1 MVGRIGSGL
10 SSKGFACGTAL
21 LLGIACSM
29 MVSCG
34 QQEESAGDREQ
45 PSTVASS
52 KEPFTRSDTPEA
64 LPGKRSLPSAESSAR
79 RAPGATTRPPE
90 DFSSIEDVDPGSVVE
105 RVLIALDDP
114 DPDVRVEALADL
126 EEIDDP
132 AINEALLIALFDD
145 NPEVREAAME
155 VMEYLES
162 ANTLVSL
169 EQAVAHGDINMMESA
184 LSVLEEIPDPEAVD
198 LIVAYGLS
206 SEDERIREDAFDA
219 LEYITDQEFDDVLD
233 ARDWWDRNRDRFPF
247 DE

>member
-1 MVGRIGSGL
+1 
-10 SSKGFACGTAL
+10 
-21 LLGIACSM
+21 

-34 QQEESAGDREQ
+34 QQDEPSEDRE
-45 PSTVASS
+45 PASTVASS

-64 LPGKRSLPSAESSAR
+64 LPERRSLPAMGPPAR
-79 RAPGATTRPPE
+79 RSPGATARPPE
-90 DFSSIEDVDPGSVVE
+90 DFSSSEDVDPGSVVE

-145 NPEVREAAME
+145 SPEVREAAME

-162 ANTLVSL
+162 PNTLISL
-169 EQAVAHGDINMMESA
+169 EQAMAHGDIDMMESA

-219 LEYITDQEFDDVLD
+219 LEYITDQEFEDVLD